1 MSKIVKHGA
10 DARDAIMRGVNL
22 IADAVCLTEGPRGRT
37 AILGQRAL
45 GQTPRVSRDGVSV
58 ANYVDCSDPTEQ
70 LGSDL
75 VREASQKTDSAV
87 GDGTSAT
94 ITLARAMIQSGFDFI
109 KNGANPIAVER
120 GIHLAVAAVIAEIR
134 RTAVIVDDHKIF
146 QVATVSAHGDAEIGR
161 LVADAVIKAG
171 PDGVVTSELSST
183 SETYV
188 DSVAG
193 LELPK
198 SNLVH
203 GSFITNPETMSA
215 EWPDCR
221 ILLWEGVIGT
231 AKSLVPVLSQIK
243 DIGAAPLLIIAGGYE
258 AEALAVIINNRI
270 RAALPVVAVRLEAY
284 GERKKELLR
293 DIAALTGGT
302 AYTEDM
308 GKKIE
313 TVKVSELGQ
322 ARKVV
327 VNMTKTQILGGKGNQ
342 ADIVGRVDSIRTAMT
357 TAAPLEKTI
366 LQTRLAALL
375 GGISIIKVGGVTITE
390 AEEKRDRVIDAMS
403 AAKAAVASGIV
414 AGGGHALF
422 QASGRI
428 HGLRVTADEKIGAL
442 VVHHACH
449 EILKQIASNAGVSSE
464 SILSRAMATTHLGY
478 NAVSG
483 EFEDLVAT
491 GIVDPASVVI
501 EALKNAAAV
510 SCSLLTM
517 GCTVAETQ
525 EKSANV

>member
-1 MSKIVKHGA
+1 MSKTVKFGQESK
-10 DARDAIMRGVNL
+10 DAILRGVNL
-22 IADAVCLTEGPRGRT
+22 IADAVALTEGPRGRT

-45 GQTPRVSRDGVSV
+45 GQTPRVTRDGVSV

-75 VREASQKTDSAV
+75 VREASQKTDNSV

-94 ITLARAMIQSGFDFI
+94 ITLARDMVQSGFEFL
-109 KNGANPIAVER
+109 KNGANPMAVER
-120 GIHLAVAAVIAEIR
+120 GIHRAVAAVIAEIQR
-134 RTAVIVDDHKIF
+134 VAIPVDANKIF
-146 QVATVSAHGDAEIGR
+146 QVAMVAAHGDAEIGK
-161 LVADAVIKAG
+161 LVAAAVVKAG
-171 PDGVVTSELSST
+171 PDGVVTSDLSST
-183 SETYV
+183 SDTYV

-198 SNLVH
+198 SNLIH
-203 GSFITNPETMSA
+203 GAFITHPETMSA
-215 EWPDCR
+215 EWSDCR

-231 AKSLVPVLSQIK
+231 AKSLVPILSQIK
-243 DIGAAPLLIIAGGYE
+243 DAGTIPLLIISGGYE

-313 TVKVSELGQ
+313 TLKLAELGQ
-322 ARKVV
+322 AHKVV

-342 ADIVGRVDSIRTAMT
+342 ADLTGRVDSIRSAMIA
-357 TAAPLEKTI
+357 AAPLEKSI

-390 AEEKRDRVIDAMS
+390 AEEKRDRVVDALS
-403 AAKAAVASGIV
+403 AARAAVASGIV
-414 AGGGHALF
+414 AGGGQALF
-422 QASGRI
+422 HAGVVV
-428 HGLRVTADEKIGAL
+428 HGLKVSPEERLGVL
-442 VVHHACH
+442 VVHHACRA
-449 EILKQIASNAGVSSE
+449 ILKQLATNAGVSSE
-464 SILSRAMATTHLGY
+464 AVLARAMASASLGY
-478 NAVSG
+478 NVITD
-483 EFEDLVAT
+483 EFEDLIAT
-491 GIVDPASVVI
+491 GIIDPAAVVT

-517 GCTVAETQ
+517 GCTVAEGQ
-525 EKSANV
+525 EKTNNV

>member
-1 MSKIVKHGA
+1 
-10 DARDAIMRGVNL
+10 
-22 IADAVCLTEGPRGRT
+22 
-37 AILGQRAL
+37 
-45 GQTPRVSRDGVSV
+45 VSV
-58 ANYVDCSDPTEQ
+58 CNYVDCSDPTEQ

-75 VREASQKTDSAV
+75 VREASQKTDNTV
-87 GDGTSAT
+87 GDGTTAT
-94 ITLARAMIQSGFDFI
+94 VTLARAMVQSGFDFI
-109 KNGANPIAVER
+109 KNGANPIALER
-120 GIHLAVAAVIAEIR
+120 GIRRAVDAVVAEIR
-134 RTAVIVDDHKIF
+134 RTAIPVDDNKIF
-146 QVATVSAHGDAEIGR
+146 QVATVAAHGDIEIGK

-183 SETYV
+183 SNTYV

-203 GSFITNPETMSA
+203 GSFITHPETMSA
-215 EWPDCR
+215 EWVDCR

-231 AKSLVPVLSQIK
+231 AKSLVPILSQIK
-243 DIGAAPLLIIAGGYE
+243 DAATPLLIIAGGYE

-270 RAALPVVAVRLEAY
+270 RVALPVVAVRLEAY
-284 GERKKELLR
+284 GERRKELLR

-313 TVKVSELGQ
+313 TVKVAELGQ

-342 ADIVGRVDSIRTAMT
+342 AEIVGRVDSIRSTMMTAS
-357 TAAPLEKTI
+357 PLEKSV

-375 GGISIIKVGGVTITE
+375 GGISIIKIGGVTITE
-390 AEEKRDRVIDAMS
+390 AEEKRDRVVDALS
-403 AAKAAVASGIV
+403 AAKAAVSSGIV

-422 QASGRI
+422 QASNII
-428 HGLRVTADEKIGAL
+428 HGLKLSSDEKMGTL

-449 EILKQIASNAGVSSE
+449 EILQQIAINAGVPSE

-478 NAVSG
+478 NAVSD
-483 EFEDLVAT
+483 EFEDLIAT
-491 GIVDPASVVI
+491 GIVDPAAVVI

-517 GCTVAETQ
+517 GCTVAEVQ
-525 EKSANV
+525 EKPNV

>member
-1 MSKIVKHGA
+1 MKVVKHGA
-10 DARDAIMRGVNL
+10 EARDAIMRGVNFL
-22 IADAVCLTEGPRGRT
+22 ADAVVLTEGPRGRT

-58 ANYVDCSDPTEQ
+58 CNYVDCSDPTEQ

-75 VREASQKTDSAV
+75 VREASQKTDNVV
-87 GDGTSAT
+87 GDGTTAT
-94 ITLARAMIQSGFDFI
+94 VTLARSMIQSGFAFI
-109 KNGANPIAVER
+109 KNGANPIAIER
-120 GIHLAVAAVIAEIR
+120 GIHRAVDAVVAEIKH
-134 RTAVIVDDHKIF
+134 TAIPVDDNKIF
-146 QVATVSAHGDAEIGR
+146 QVATVAAHGDAEIGK
-161 LVADAVIKAG
+161 LVADAVVKAG

-183 SETYV
+183 SDTYV

-193 LELPK
+193 LELQK
-198 SNLVH
+198 SNLIH
-203 GSFITNPETMSA
+203 GSFITHPETMSA
-215 EWPDCR
+215 EWSDCR
-221 ILLWEGVIGT
+221 ILLWEGVIGA
-231 AKSLVPVLSQIK
+231 AKSLVPILSQIK
-243 DIGAAPLLIIAGGYE
+243 DAGTTPLLIIAGGYE

-270 RAALPVVAVRLEAY
+270 RIALPVVAVRLEAY
-284 GERKKELLR
+284 GDRRKELLR
-293 DIAALTGGT
+293 DIAALTGCT

-313 TVKVSELGQ
+313 TVKLAELGQ

-342 ADIVGRVDSIRTAMT
+342 SEIVGRVDSIRLAMT
-357 TAAPLEKTI
+357 TAPPLEKSI

-375 GGISIIKVGGVTITE
+375 GGISILKIGGVTITE
-390 AEEKRDRVIDAMS
+390 AEEKRDRVVDALS

-422 QASGRI
+422 QASNII
-428 HGLRVTADEKIGAL
+428 HGLKLSPDEKMGTL

-449 EILKQIASNAGVSSE
+449 EILKQIAINAGVSSE

-478 NAVSG
+478 NAVSD
-483 EFEDLVAT
+483 EFEDLIAT
-491 GIVDPASVVI
+491 GIVDPAAVVI

-517 GCTVAETQ
+517 GCTVAEVQ
-525 EKSANV
+525 EKANV

>member
-1 MSKIVKHGA
+1 MSKTVKHGA
-10 DARDAIMRGVNL
+10 EARDAILRGVNF
-22 IADAVCLTEGPRGRT
+22 IVDAVALTEGPRGRT
-37 AILGQRAL
+37 AILGQRQL

-75 VREASQKTDSAV
+75 IREASQKTDSSI

-94 ITLARAMIQSGFDFI
+94 AILARAMIQSGFDFI
-109 KNGANPIAVER
+109 KNGANPMAIER
-120 GIHLAVAAVIAEIR
+120 GVRKAVDVVISEI
-134 RTAVIVDDHKIF
+134 DHVSIPTDNLKIF
-146 QVATVSAHGDAEIGR
+146 QVATVSAHGDVEIGK
-161 LVADAVIKAG
+161 LVADAIIKAG

-183 SETYV
+183 SDTYV

-215 EWPDCR
+215 EWTDCR
-221 ILLWEGVIGT
+221 ILLWEGVIGS
-231 AKSLVPVLSQIK
+231 AKSLVPILSQVK
-243 DIGAAPLLIIAGGYE
+243 DAGTTPLLIIAGGYE

-313 TVKVSELGQ
+313 TVKLAELGQ
-322 ARKVV
+322 AQKVV
-327 VNMTKTQILGGKGNQ
+327 VNMTKTQILGGRGNQ
-342 ADIVGRVDSIRTAMT
+342 AELVGRVDSIKSAMT
-357 TAAPLEKTI
+357 TAAPLEKSI

-375 GGISIIKVGGVTITE
+375 GGISIIKVGGSTITE
-390 AEEKRDRVIDAMS
+390 AEEKRDRVTDALS
-403 AAKAAVASGIV
+403 AAKAAVKSGIV
-414 AGGGHALF
+414 AGGGHALM
-422 QASGRI
+422 QASVAI
-428 HGLRVTADEKIGAL
+428 HGLKLTADEKLGAL
-442 VVHHACH
+442 VVHKACH
-449 EILKQIASNAGVSSE
+449 EILKQLASNAGVSSE
-464 SILSRAMATTHLGY
+464 SVLSRATATANLGY
-478 NAVSG
+478 NVVTDT
-483 EFEDLVAT
+483 FEDLIQT
-491 GIVDPASVVI
+491 GIIDPAAVVI
-501 EALKNAAAV
+501 EALRNASAV
-510 SCSLLTM
+510 SCSILTM
-517 GCTVAETQ
+517 GCTVSELPK
-525 EKSANV
+525 EHSNV